1 MKKNSLHP
9 FMHAMHL
16 LHVHALLLIMHHC
29 IRVVTETPEL
39 LEGEPEQQS
48 VADDTL
54 LRIKEGT

>member
-1 MKKNSLHP
+1 
-9 FMHAMHL
+9 MHAMHL